1 MKPTK
6 RLAAFVAAVIFSI
19 GAAHAHNDPTPN
31 HGGVV
36 QMDGEI
42 KFELVASS
50 DGAELYLSDHGAAMP
65 TGKLAG
71 KLTVMSG
78 TARTETKLEPTAGD
92 KFVARGVK
100 LAKGDKVIAI
110 VTLEDKM
117 TSSVRFVIK

>member
-1 MKPTK
+1 MKKLTPI
-6 RLAAFVAAVIFSI
+6 AALIVAVILGIST
-19 GAAHAHNDPTPN
+19 AHAHNDPTPN

-42 KFELVASS
+42 KFELVARS

-65 TGKLAG
+65 TAKLAG

-78 TARTETKLEPTAGD
+78 TAKTEIKLEPAAGD
-92 KFVARGVK
+92 KFVARGAK
-100 LAKGDKVIAI
+100 LTKGDKVIAN